1 MIGFPTLILDCDSHG
16 PALFDLFIFSDPSVC
31 STVAFSPLENFDHV
45 VVSVFI
51 YFPSNTKRN
60 APFHCAVYDYF
71 PSDWDSLRDYLRD
84 VPWSCIFN
92 LGASAAAAEFWECVQ
107 VGIDV

>member
-1 MIGFPTLILDCDSHG
+1 MIGFPTVILDCHSHG
-16 PALFDLFIFSDPSVC
+16 LALFDLFISSDPSVC
-31 STVAFSPLENFDHV
+31 STVAFSPLENFDQ

-51 YFPSNTKRN
+51 FFPSNTKRD
-60 APFHCAVYDYF
+60 AHFHRAVHDYF
-71 PSDWDSLRDYLRD
+71 RSDWDSLRDYLRD

-92 LGASAAAAEFWECVQ
+92 LGASAAAAEFCECVQ